1 MENAIELRNVEKRF
15 NGFEINDFSLEVK
28 KGFITG
34 LIGGNGVGKSTTL
47 KMILNLLEP
56 DRGELKVF
64 GLNYSDHEKEIK
76 ERIGFVFD
84 ENVFYEQ
91 LTLHEMKKI
100 AKWSYSRWDDNV
112 FDQYVTMFQLPLKK
126 KLKTF
131 SKGMLMKASLAV
143 AFSHHAELI
152 LMDEPTAG
160 LDPIFR
166 RELLD
171 ILHSVMEE
179 GEKTILYSTH
189 ITTDLESAAD
199 YITFIHDGRHIFT
212 KPYYKIEEDYALIK
226 GGLELLDADTERE
239 FVSLKKTKFGFEAL
253 TADRGK
259 AEDLFGGHALIEA
272 PTLEDI
278 MYYTKKGDRFHAS
291 VNS

>member
-15 NGFEINDFSLEVK
+15 NGFDMNDFSMKVQ

-34 LIGGNGVGKSTTL
+34 LIGGNGAGKSTTL
-47 KMILNLLEP
+47 KMILNLLKP
-56 DRGELKVF
+56 DRGEVRVF
-64 GLNYSDHEKEIK
+64 GLDYKDHEKEIK

-100 AKWSYSRWDDNV
+100 AKWSYTSWDDDL
-112 FDQYVTMFQLPLKK
+112 FDRYVTMFQLPSKK
-126 KLKTF
+126 RLKTF

-189 ITTDLESAAD
+189 ITADLESAAD

-212 KPYYKIEEDYALIK
+212 KPYYSIEEDYALVK
-226 GGLELLDADTERE
+226 GGLELLDADTEKE

-259 AEDLFGGHALIEA
+259 AESLFGGHALIEA

-278 MYYTKKGDRFHAS
+278 MYYTKKGGRVHAS